1 MSAHGEAQPAD
12 RPRQL
17 QQQQQHERLTPH
29 ECHGGRVD
37 ANLHAQ
43 QRHGTQRVP
52 APVAGLE
59 RAGRTRTA
67 PSAPS
72 AAKGWKYYYAAQA
85 IIFCRPRGAEPR
97 TDDQMLQLARRVAAS
112 ADPAPLPTSLQG

>member
-1 MSAHGEAQPAD
+1 MYQP
-12 RPRQL
+12 L
-17 QQQQQHERLTPH
+17 
-29 ECHGGRVD
+29 
-37 ANLHAQ
+37 
-43 QRHGTQRVP
+43 
-52 APVAGLE
+52 VAGLE

-72 AAKGWKYYYAAQA
+72 AAEGWKYYYAAQA

-112 ADPAPLPTSLQG
+112 ADSFIAEWELKRREKEEVATTARDGAMRGARSS